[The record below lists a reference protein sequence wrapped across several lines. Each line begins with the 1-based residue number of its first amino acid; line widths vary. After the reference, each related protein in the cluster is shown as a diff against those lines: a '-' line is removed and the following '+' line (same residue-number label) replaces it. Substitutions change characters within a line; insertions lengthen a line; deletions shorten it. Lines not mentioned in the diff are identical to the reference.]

1 VTRQRRGS
9 FRRRPEMRTVRMR
22 LLACL
27 AMAAL
32 SCSGEPAPTP
42 APAPAT
48 APAPTPPAAQAPA
61 APASIPITRAVAEG
75 SAGAS
80 ALSAAAET
88 LVDPASAFHV
98 EMTGRIEDARLV
110 LLDGSDAHVAATST
124 RELGASTHLTLAPAS
139 PLVPGSRYVLRV
151 EGASKREV
159 RDGERSY
166 APSSFAL
173 LAAGTP
179 APPEPKKKPKSKRKR
194 R

>member
-1 VTRQRRGS
+1 VRRRRRGS
-9 FRRRPEMRTVRMR
+9 FRRRPGTRTVRMR

-27 AMAAL
+27 ALAAL
-32 SCSGEPAPTP
+32 SCSGEPAPAP
-42 APAPAT
+42 APAPVL
-48 APAPTPPAAQAPA
+48 APTPNPPAAQSPA

-75 SAGAS
+75 SAGPS

-88 LVDPASAFHV
+88 LVDPASAFQV
-98 EMTGRIEDARLV
+98 EVTGRLEDARLV
-110 LLDGSDAHVAATST
+110 LLDGADAHVPATST
-124 RELGASTHLTLAPAS
+124 RELGASTRLTLAPAS

-179 APPEPKKKPKSKRKR
+179 PPPESKKKPKSKRKR